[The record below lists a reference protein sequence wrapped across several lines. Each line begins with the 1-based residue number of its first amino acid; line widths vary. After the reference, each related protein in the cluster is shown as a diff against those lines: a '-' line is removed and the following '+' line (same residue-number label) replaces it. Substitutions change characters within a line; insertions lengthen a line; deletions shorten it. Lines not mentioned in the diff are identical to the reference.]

1 MGTYKEMIRS
11 QSVKISHIA
20 MRFRLFAQNPNAS
33 AEELKQFLLAE
44 TISVDVTV
52 EDLYYDEAAG
62 SLSDESPY
70 ISYSEI
76 MTVNILPAR

>member
-1 MGTYKEMIRS
+1 MIRS
-11 QSVKISHIA
+11 QSVKISQFA

-33 AEELKQFLLAE
+33 AEELKQLLLAE

-52 EDLYYDEAAG
+52 EDVYYDEAAG
-62 SLSDESPY
+62 SFTDDSAYFSF
-70 ISYSEI
+70 SEV